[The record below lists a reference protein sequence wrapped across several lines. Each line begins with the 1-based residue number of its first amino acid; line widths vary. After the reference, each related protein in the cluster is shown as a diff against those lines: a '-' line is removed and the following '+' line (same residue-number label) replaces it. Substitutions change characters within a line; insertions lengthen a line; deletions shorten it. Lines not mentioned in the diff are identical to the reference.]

1 MESVF
6 LDIRTRSSF
15 ANASQVT
22 RENAVKQVIMW
33 PANADIFG
41 PVFACLR
48 HKEYVTFR
56 AQTTQKHVDVYVNCS
71 QGGLPYERDG
81 DARQKFWIK
90 PLKETNLGVSQ
101 PFFDPSSWET
111 SASREVT

>member
-33 PANADIFG
+33 PANADIFS

-48 HKEYVTFR
+48 HKKYSSGTDKLETRRRLRQLFL
-56 AQTTQKHVDVYVNCS
+56 
-71 QGGLPYERDG
+71 GGGSYM
-81 DARQKFWIK
+81 K
-90 PLKETNLGVSQ
+90 GVGMFVRNFELN
-101 PFFDPSSWET
+101 P
-111 SASREVT
+111 

>member
-33 PANADIFG
+33 PANADIFS

-48 HKEYVTFR
+48 HKEYVTFL
-56 AQTTQKHVDVYVNCS
+56 AQTNWKHVDVYINCS
-71 QGGLPYERDG
+71 PGGDSHMKGAVMLVRNFELNP
-81 DARQKFWIK
+81 
-90 PLKETNLGVSQ
+90 
-101 PFFDPSSWET
+101 
-111 SASREVT
+111 

>member
-1 MESVF
+1 MSTNPALTMESVF

-33 PANADIFG
+33 PANADIFS

-56 AQTTQKHVDVYVNCS
+56 AQTNWKHVDVYVNCS
-71 QGGLPYERDG
+71 RGGLPYERGG
-81 DARQKFWIK
+81 DARQKF
-90 PLKETNLGVSQ
+90 
-101 PFFDPSSWET
+101 
-111 SASREVT
+111 

>member
-33 PANADIFG
+33 PANADIFS

-56 AQTTQKHVDVYVNCS
+56 AQTNWKHVNCS
-71 QGGLPYERDG
+71 PGGDSHMKGAVMLVRNFELNP
-81 DARQKFWIK
+81 
-90 PLKETNLGVSQ
+90 
-101 PFFDPSSWET
+101 
-111 SASREVT
+111 